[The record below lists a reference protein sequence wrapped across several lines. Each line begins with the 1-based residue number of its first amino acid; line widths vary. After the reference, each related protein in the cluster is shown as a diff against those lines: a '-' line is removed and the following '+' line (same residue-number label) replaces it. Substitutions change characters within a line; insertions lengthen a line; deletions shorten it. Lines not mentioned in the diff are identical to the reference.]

1 MSQHKT
7 EKQKQKGEEKKK
19 QKRKRKESG
28 GNMSDLNI
36 GHSHLIVCDDTLSC
50 VMTSCYHV

>member
-36 GHSHLIVCDDTLSC
+36 GYSHLIVCDDTLSC